1 MYPIIREVFKIY
13 LVDFFCRG
21 GRSQSI
27 DTLSPLK
34 GFFCKKN
41 GGLRG
46 IPSPPFTKKNR
57 QIVVGAFTNPISILH
72 YYIALHPITFYSG
85 SRMCTSGKP
94 SRTGLPEST
103 RSSTLPPTNRPFPTK
118 ALPVGHHCH
127 WPGGLE
133 FAVESDSTK
142 KFHRSRRTCAETPL
156 SQATTSTNNNILK
169 LIRRF
174 V

>member
-1 MYPIIREVFKIY
+1 MIPSLPLK
-13 LVDFFCRG
+13 DFFAKKWRIEG
-21 GRSQSI
+21 
-27 DTLSPLK
+27 DTLPHLY
-34 GFFCKKN
+34 G
-41 GGLRG
+41 
-46 IPSPPFTKKNR
+46 KKNR

-103 RSSTLPPTNRPFPTK
+103 RSSTLPPTNRLFPTK
-118 ALPVGHHCH
+118 ALPAGHHCH
-127 WPGGLE
+127 WPEDLE
-133 FAVESDSTK
+133 LAVESDSTK
-142 KFHRSRRTCAETPL
+142 KFRRSRRTCAE
-156 SQATTSTNNNILK
+156 ATTSTNNNILK

>member
-1 MYPIIREVFKIY
+1 MIPSLPLK
-13 LVDFFCRG
+13 DFFAKKWRIEG
-21 GRSQSI
+21 
-27 DTLSPLK
+27 DTLPHLY
-34 GFFCKKN
+34 G
-41 GGLRG
+41 
-46 IPSPPFTKKNR
+46 KKNR

-103 RSSTLPPTNRPFPTK
+103 RSSTLPPTNRLFPTK
-118 ALPVGHHCH
+118 ALPAGHHCH
-127 WPGGLE
+127 WPEDLE
-133 FAVESDSTK
+133 LAVESDSTK
-142 KFHRSRRTCAETPL
+142 KFRRSRRTCAETPL